1 MTAISTKGTSIG
13 ISNGA
18 VVPVAAPIT
27 AIAAAV
33 SAGGAAT
40 ITATHSLK
48 VGDVVQFNSSTGF
61 AALNNRALVVS
72 EVTGTTEFKVVGVE
86 TFGSVETVA
95 AGAKF
100 TPYPAANMIN
110 LCLSSFDIA
119 PGTSNEIDT
128 STYCA
133 SGSILGKATPGTI
146 TLNGYVDK
154 ADIGFAELL
163 KAEDD
168 GKPRVLNIVLPGDL
182 GWLVGVVTIGAMS
195 YTVPLE
201 GAVGFSVQ
209 ASQNSAIKYLMKP

>member
-1 MTAISTKGTSIG
+1 MTAISTKGTRIG
-13 ISNGA
+13 LSNGA
-18 VVPVAAPIT
+18 VVPVAVAIT

-33 SAGGAAT
+33 AAGGPAS
-40 ITATHSLK
+40 ITAANTLK
-48 VGDVVQFNSSTGF
+48 AGDVVQFNSSTGF

-72 EVTGTTEFKVVGVE
+72 EATAAEFKVVGAE
-86 TFGSVETVA
+86 TFGSLESMA
-95 AGAKF
+95 NGAKF
-100 TPYPAANMIN
+100 TPYPAADLIN

-128 STYCA
+128 STYCG
-133 SGSILGKATPGTI
+133 SGSILGKSTPGTI

-154 ADIGFAELL
+154 ADLGFAELL
-163 KAEDD
+163 KAEED
-168 GKPRVLNIVLPGDL
+168 GKPRVLNITLPGDL
-182 GWLVGVVTIGAMS
+182 GWLVGVVTIGAIS